1 MFQAVVGMLSTLGP
15 FLLAIGTILWIGFR
29 SKPDRR
35 WGLIAWGATLLV
47 LPILGMGVM
56 IVGYQIA
63 PLVASPTP
71 GRPLSPGELRSV
83 GTRQLIEQHLPN
95 RIDEPWV
102 WNVLEDRVQTGQM
115 SQQDVDDAIG
125 TLITHIKTTR
135 PKGWDRPLSWQD
147 EFLEAAAAAGLISE
161 PVLLDLCDA
170 FFGPKP
176 LLRPLPRVREGQAG
190 LQIEM
195 EYGSTWSDNA
205 GLPLELLWDVNR
217 VLLDGKPL
225 EVRQTSRH
233 REGWSGYHDGSL
245 PAGDYE
251 MTVEVQCAY
260 VDRAK
265 LIGLQAHRLPVERW
279 PQARKQWKQTVSA
292 PLKVY
297 PADER
302 IVGLSTNS
310 ALDPGRS
317 GGVKVE
323 RLVVQADEDGKK
335 RIILRLA
342 FSEGLSIPLSYD
354 VSAVLE
360 DQRVNLGSTWVVE
373 QPDRRSTGP
382 GQLQKQID
390 ALDPAV
396 KRADVILTPNP
407 RHIDSRP
414 EVSEIWGEKTI
425 IKDVLIERLD
435 LETAQG
441 AGEPTG

>member
-29 SKPDRR
+29 AKPNRR
-35 WGLIAWGATLLV
+35 WGLIAWGVALLV
-47 LPILGMGVM
+47 LPFVGMGVM

-63 PLVASPTP
+63 PLIASPTP

-83 GTRQLIEQHLPN
+83 GTQQLIEQHLPN

-102 WNVLEDRVQTGQM
+102 WNVLAARLHAGEL
-115 SQQDVDDAIG
+115 SQQEVDDAIEQ
-125 TLITHIKTTR
+125 LVAHMKTTR
-135 PKGWDRPLSWQD
+135 PEGWDRPLSRHSD
-147 EFLEAAAAAGLISE
+147 FIKAAVGAGLISE

-176 LLRPLPRVREGQAG
+176 LLRPLPRVREGQVG
-190 LQIEM
+190 FQLEI
-195 EYGSTWSDNA
+195 EYGSTWADNS
-205 GLPLELLWDVNR
+205 GLPLALLWDVNR

-225 EVRQTSRH
+225 EVRQASRH
-233 REGWSGYHDGSL
+233 FEGWSGRHEGSL
-245 PAGDYE
+245 PAGDHE

-260 VDRAK
+260 VDRTK

-279 PQARKQWKQTVSA
+279 PQARKQWKLTVSA

-302 IVGLSTNS
+302 IVGLSTDS
-310 ALDPGRS
+310 ALNPGKS

-342 FSEGLSIPLSYD
+342 FNEGLPVPLSYD
-354 VSAVLE
+354 VSAVL
-360 DQRVNLGSTWVVE
+360 DGQRVKLGSTWVVE

-407 RHIDSRP
+407 GHIDSRP
-414 EVSEIWGEKTI
+414 EVSEIWGEETI